1 MAKKEKELTI
11 EDLPGV
17 GPSTADKLREG
28 GFPTLLEIG
37 AASPA
42 ELTAIGG
49 LGETTA
55 IKAIEFA
62 REVMKSKFDLK
73 TAGEVLEYRKEM
85 IRVPTGIKGLDELL
99 GGGIESQ
106 AITEFYGSFG
116 SGKSQLA
123 HMACVQALKQFPDK
137 KVVYIDTEN
146 SFRPNR
152 LVDFARGSGVD
163 EELIKTQVVCATS
176 FNSSHQI
183 ILVDKVEDMLKNK
196 EPISLLV
203 VDSFMSHFRGEFVG
217 RATLSDRQTRVT
229 KAISQLAKLAT
240 VYNVA
245 VVITNQVMTN
255 PGQLF
260 GDPTMPIGGNM
271 LGHTSKFRIYLRR
284 GKKGSRVASLVDAP
298 DLPDGECNFFVE
310 SEGFKDAWNRH

>member
-17 GPSTADKLREG
+17 GPSTAEKLREG
-28 GFPTLLEIG
+28 GFPTLLEI
-37 AASPA
+37 AASSPA
-42 ELTAIGG
+42 EITAIGG

-73 TAGEVLEYRKEM
+73 TAGEVLEDRKNL
-85 IRVPTGIKGLDELL
+85 IRISTGINSLDVLL
-99 GGGIESQ
+99 GGGLESQ
-106 AITEFYGSFG
+106 AITEFHGQWG
-116 SGKSQLA
+116 SGKSQVA
-123 HMACVQALKQFPDK
+123 HMACVQAVKKFPDM
-137 KVVYIDTEN
+137 KVVYLDTEN

-152 LVDFARGSGVD
+152 LVEFAKGEGVD
-163 EELIKTQVVCATS
+163 PELVLKQVVSANA

-183 ILVDKVEDMLKNK
+183 ILVEKVEEMLKNK

-217 RATLSDRQTRVT
+217 RSTLSNRQGKITT
-229 KAISQLAKLAT
+229 AISQLAKLAT
-240 VYNVA
+240 VYNV
-245 VVITNQVMTN
+245 VVIITNQVMTN

-271 LGHTSKFRIYLRR
+271 LGHTAKFRIYLRR
-284 GKKGSRVASLVDAP
+284 GKKGSRVASLIDAP

-310 SEGFKDAWNRH
+310 AEGFKDA